1 MRCPHGPD
9 PVRGPDRARL
19 LYAHA
24 RAALAFF
31 PKHSLRSPSVQWS
44 DLRPKKSEI
53 CGGDKGILPVS
64 RGTPVFDP
72 PKTAESVRDQTCALK
87 LSVNILNSTRSA
99 FIDIVLVYSPFLKI
113 VACTPNSVKSPE
125 SQPVISK
132 VVSYSKIIAF
142 TVQSPVV
149 FHNLSWLSGGLP
161 LGV

>member
-1 MRCPHGPD
+1 MSARSGP
-9 PVRGPDRARL
+9 GPGSGPCEVA
-19 LYAHA
+19 
-24 RAALAFF
+24 
-31 PKHSLRSPSVQWS
+31 
-44 DLRPKKSEI
+44 LRPCTFCAGVLSEALPQKS
-53 CGGDKGILPVS
+53 L
-64 RGTPVFDP
+64 GTVVRFAAIKTGNLRWRHENFASFQGNASVDP

-87 LSVNILNSTRSA
+87 LSANILNSTRSA
-99 FIDIVLVYSPFLKI
+99 FIDIVYSRFLKL
-113 VACTPNSVKSPE
+113 VACTPNSVKAPE